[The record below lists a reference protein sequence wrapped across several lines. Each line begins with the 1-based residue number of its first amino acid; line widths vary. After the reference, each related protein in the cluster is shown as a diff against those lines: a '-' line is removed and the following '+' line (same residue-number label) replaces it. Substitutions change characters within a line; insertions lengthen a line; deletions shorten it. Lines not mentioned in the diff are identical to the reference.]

1 MINLCIGRAKTSS
14 CHPVSSLLFC
24 RFLPWLFTTSRV
36 LPFAAEYAR
45 KARREV
51 PAEMAE
57 KLRYY
62 NHAMHKAAFALPASF
77 EKQLSA
83 VRAPARVC
91 HSVVDY
97 ALYGA
102 AVVAAAAAGAGVAAW
117 LVSKRK

>member
-1 MINLCIGRAKTSS
+1 
-14 CHPVSSLLFC
+14 LLLVGAF
-24 RFLPWLFTTSRV
+24 PAS
-36 LPFAAEYAR
+36 AAEYAR

-62 NHAMHKAAFALPASF
+62 NHAMHKAAFALPATF